1 MIEQTMNYDIST
13 VKPEIFRA
21 CDIRGV
27 VGKTLTK
34 EVAYLL
40 GLSFGTLALQKDHS
54 QVVVGRDGRHSGS
67 WLSES
72 LSQGLM
78 ASGCDVI

>member
-1 MIEQTMNYDIST
+1 MIEQTINYDISV

-40 GLSFGTLALQKDHS
+40 GLSFGTLALQKINYK
-54 QVVVGRDGRHSGS
+54 
-67 WLSES
+67 W
-72 LSQGLM
+72 
-78 ASGCDVI
+78 